1 MLNYK
6 FGITVAYIKYNFT
19 INLYLMKFVAFL
31 FLIIS
36 VAIDA
41 QVLPSER
48 VKIAYKFTDSDDAIN
63 DTIALEEIV
72 VSKEK
77 LDSDAKKQFLILQ
90 SRVYRT
96 YPYAK
101 LASERLTL
109 LNKGMERLSTNK
121 EKKKYFKIVE
131 DYLNNEFEA
140 KLKKL
145 SRSQGRILV
154 KLIHRQT
161 GTTTYELVKTL
172 KSGWKAFWSNTAAS
186 MFDINLKT
194 EYAPYE
200 VNEDFLIETILSRAF
215 QSGRLQNQMPAKS
228 VDIDGLND
236 FWESKAKSPNL

>member
-1 MLNYK
+1 MQ
-6 FGITVAYIKYNFT
+6 FIR
-19 INLYLMKFVAFL
+19 FL
-31 FLIIS
+31 VLFIFLTTMTQ
-36 VAIDA
+36 A
-41 QVLPSER
+41 QVISRDTTKMGYVLR
-48 VKIAYKFTDSDDAIN
+48 DTDEALN
-63 DTIALEEIV
+63 DTIQLEEII

-77 LDSDAKKQFLILQ
+77 LDPEARKQFLILQ
-90 SRVYRT
+90 NRVYRT

-121 EKKKYFKIVE
+121 EKKRYFKIVE
-131 DYLNNEFEA
+131 SYLNNEFEE

-194 EYAPYE
+194 EFAPYQS
-200 VNEDFLIETILSRAF
+200 NEDFLIETILVRAF
-215 QSGRLQNQMPAKS
+215 ESGRLQNQPPAHA
-228 VDIDGLND
+228 VDIDNLND
-236 FWESKAKSPNL
+236 FWEAKAHQPKL